1 MSYEDRKNFLEQLSL
16 LSRSEMENIF
26 RILRRHN
33 DNYSEN
39 TNGIFFDVKEL
50 RPDTFKAMN
59 EFMKFCMSNR
69 EEQKHRVEEMKTIRE
84 ECMTNKDI
92 SSEVI

>member
-16 LSRSEMENIF
+16 LSRSELENIF
-26 RILRRHN
+26 RILKRHN
-33 DNYSEN
+33 DNFSEN

-50 RPDTFKAMN
+50 RQDTFIAMN

-92 SSEVI
+92 STD

>member
-16 LSRSEMENIF
+16 LSRSELENIF
-26 RILRRHN
+26 RILKRHN

-50 RPDTFKAMN
+50 RPETFAAMN
-59 EFMKFCMSNR
+59 EFMHFCMNNR
-69 EEQKHRVEEMKTIRE
+69 EEQRHRVEEMKTIRA
-84 ECMTNKDI
+84 ECITNKDI
-92 SSEVI
+92 ETE